1 MGKKSIMRMLLTLS
15 ISQICYIFIVIVI
28 FGAGTLFLT
37 ETGIILSP
45 QVISESVENITGKA
59 VNGVLEAKDIPAYIE
74 YAQLSN
80 DGNYITGTIQ
90 DKELIEEVYK
100 EGQVTHLQFMNGTKY
115 ECVNGLSE
123 KWILGYKSGTSQFSN
138 DFLRNVFP
146 SADLTVVLSF
156 FVTVVIGFFIIL
168 KWHRNQLRKELN
180 KIISIRETILNDDE
194 QISGVSSTLKEINDI
209 LIVLNEME
217 KAVKDSTKK
226 QLKQAQLLE
235 DGIQALT
242 HDIQTPATVVS
253 GNLELLEETEITG
266 KQKEYLNDAQDGIK
280 RISEYVEELK
290 NLVKMEHLKTDYIS
304 LGEEYV
310 NELISLAN
318 QIASLKNISIVV
330 LQKDIADDLLIDG
343 KAIQKAFQNIV
354 SNAVDFSEEYTELKL
369 QFQKHISEYR
379 ISVTDSGKGF
389 SEESLKRAT
398 QKFYSENKARNGTHY
413 GLGLAIVNKIMREH
427 FGFLRLENLEENNA
441 GRAVCKAEGKLY
453 GGRDRGHH
461 GDGRDDDRQQLL

>member
-123 KWILGYKSGTSQFSN
+123 KWILGYKSGTSKFSN

-427 FGFLRLENLEENNA
+427 FGFLRLENLEENNKIIGA
-441 GRAVCKAEGKLY
+441 RVTLVFPL
-453 GGRDRGHH
+453 DRKF
-461 GDGRDDDRQQLL
+461 

>member
-389 SEESLKRAT
+389 SEESLNRAT

-427 FGFLRLENLEENNA
+427 FGFLRLENLEEII
-441 GRAVCKAEGKLY
+441 RL
-453 GGRDRGHH
+453 
-461 GDGRDDDRQQLL
+461 

>member
-1 MGKKSIMRMLLTLS
+1 MLLTLS

-123 KWILGYKSGTSQFSN
+123 KWILGYKSGTSKFSN

-427 FGFLRLENLEENNA
+427 FGFLRLENLEENNKIIGA
-441 GRAVCKAEGKLY
+441 RVTLVFPL
-453 GGRDRGHH
+453 DRKF
-461 GDGRDDDRQQLL
+461 